1 MMSCYLGNL
10 NGGKCEWKR
19 LASALPQ
26 TADGLAES
34 EGFEETLEVAAV
46 GDRWPEGAD
55 DWSAATKEKKVNT
68 RVLTTSLAL
77 ERSAN

>member
-1 MMSCYLGNL
+1 M
-10 NGGKCEWKR
+10 ET
-19 LASALPQ
+19 ASERSLPQ

-34 EGFEETLEVAAV
+34 EGFEETLEVAAAAV

-68 RVLTTSLAL
+68 RVLTTS
-77 ERSAN
+77 

>member
-1 MMSCYLGNL
+1 M
-10 NGGKCEWKR
+10 ET
-19 LASALPQ
+19 ASERSLPQ

-34 EGFEETLEVAAV
+34 EGFEETLEVAAAV

-68 RVLTTSLAL
+68 RVLTTS
-77 ERSAN
+77 